1 MHDTQP
7 SFVPAPVGLNRR
19 IRVVDI
25 VRGFAVLGMFTV
37 NMLSFSGYSHVP
49 LQEMDVA
56 HRLVALFIKFTAE
69 AKFYPLFS
77 FLFGWG
83 AATQMRRAA
92 ERDQPF
98 VPLYVRRL
106 IILLLIGLA
115 HAVFIWEGD
124 ILVTYALLGLPLL
137 LFRRRSDRGILLTA
151 IICIL
156 ILVLLSMPG
165 PSTSI
170 RDWHARAVAPLRQG
184 MMDGYRENVYVEGS
198 YPAMVVQRLKALS
211 ARYSAFIYWAPHIFG
226 MFLSGLYA
234 GRRRIFHNIDT
245 HGRLFRR
252 AMWVGLGVGLPL
264 VLVFVAVS
272 SRPTLVSAAYR
283 ELALRGARMIGGSAI
298 GLFYISGIVLLTRK
312 RRWMERLF
320 PLAFVGRAALSNYL
334 LQSVICTL
342 VFYGYGL
349 GLYGELG
356 PAVTFFLTILLF
368 RAQVGLSRWWLRR
381 HRFGPVEWLWRSL
394 AYGKPQ
400 PWKAE
405 PGADV
410 ELATSSTEVAEKE
423 SAFLNA
429 VIFSVQR
436 LAFIAVIAF
445 AIVYFCAVGLRLSA
459 NSRLSVDQHPY
470 RIRDVAQPAFEET
483 VDFFEDLSRGELGL
497 VAPGVSGRDWESAT
511 SVLAD
516 SYAHSARLLIVAVGA
531 AAVIGIAAGAFAAAW
546 RHSGMAL
553 TMLTATVVGVSIP
566 SFFLALLI
574 QIGSIEFYQR
584 TGIRV
589 VFFGPNPGGGNSL
602 LPKIALPALVLVARP
617 LAHISRVTFVSLSE
631 VLERDFVRTAR
642 AKGVRELLVFWRHV
656 LRNAGVS
663 ILTAIGVSL
672 RFALG
677 SLPVA
682 EIFFDWPGLG
692 GTLLNGIF
700 QRDTNVVAGAALGL
714 GVTFLLINMGLDLI
728 YRVMDPRLRRSD
740 NGGAS

>member
-1 MHDTQP
+1 M
-7 SFVPAPVGLNRR
+7 
-19 IRVVDI
+19 
-25 VRGFAVLGMFTV
+25 VRGFAVLGMFAV

-49 LQEMDVA
+49 LQEIGFA
-56 HRLVALFIKFTAE
+56 HRLVALFIKFAAE

-83 AATQMRRAA
+83 AAIQMRRAV
-92 ERDQPF
+92 EREEPF
-98 VPLYVRRL
+98 IPLYVRRL
-106 IILLLIGLA
+106 IILLLIGLV
-115 HAVFIWEGD
+115 HAVLVWEGD

-137 LFRRRSDRGILLTA
+137 LFRGRPDRIILLTA
-151 IICIL
+151 IVCIL
-156 ILVLLSMPG
+156 IPAMLSTPG
-165 PSTSI
+165 PAASI
-170 RDWHARAVAPLRQG
+170 RDWHAGAVAPLRQG
-184 MMDGYRENVYVEGS
+184 MMEGHRENLYGDGS
-198 YPAMVVQRLKALS
+198 YPAMVGQRLRALGS
-211 ARYSAFIYWAPHIFG
+211 SYGNFIYWASHIFG
-226 MFLSGLYA
+226 MFLLGLFA
-234 GRRRIFHNIDT
+234 GRRRIFHNIGD
-245 HGRLFRR
+245 HRLLFRR
-252 AMWVGLGVGLPL
+252 TTWVGLGVGLPL
-264 VLVFVAVS
+264 TFIFVAASARS
-272 SRPTLVSAAYR
+272 SLVPAAYR
-283 ELALRGARMIGGSAI
+283 ELAVRGARTIGGSALC
-298 GLFYISGIVLLTRK
+298 LFYVSGVVLLTRK
-312 RRWMERLF
+312 RRWMQRLS
-320 PLAFVGRAALSNYL
+320 PLVFVGRAALSNYL
-334 LQSVICTL
+334 LQSIVCTL

-356 PAVTFFLTILLF
+356 PAVTIFLTIIIF
-368 RAQVGLSRWWLRR
+368 RAQVDLSRWWLQR
-381 HRFGPVEWLWRSL
+381 HRFGPAEWLWRSL

-405 PGADV
+405 SGADV
-410 ELATSSTEVAEKE
+410 ELTGSATEVAEKE
-423 SAFLNA
+423 EALFSGA
-429 VIFSVQR
+429 VFVTER
-436 LAFIAVIAF
+436 LTFIAVIAF
-445 AIVYFCAVGLRLSA
+445 AIVYFCAIGLRLSA
-459 NSRLSVDQHPY
+459 NSRLRVDQQPY
-470 RIRDVAQPAFEET
+470 RVRDVAQPAFGDT
-483 VDFFEDLSRGELGL
+483 IDFFEGLSRGELGL

-511 SVLAD
+511 TLLAD
-516 SYAHSARLLIVAVGA
+516 SYAHSARLLVAAVGA
-531 AAVIGIAAGAFAAAW
+531 AALIGIAAGAFAAAW

-574 QIGSIEFYQR
+574 QIGSIKFYQR

-589 VFFGPNPGGGNSL
+589 AFFGPNPGGGSSL

-692 GTLLNGIF
+692 VTLLNGIF
-700 QRDTNVVAGAALGL
+700 QRETNVVAGAALGL

-728 YRVMDPRLRRSD
+728 YRVIDPRLRGQN
-740 NGGAS
+740 NGGAP

>member
-1 MHDTQP
+1 M
-7 SFVPAPVGLNRR
+7 
-19 IRVVDI
+19 IDI

-37 NMLSFSGYSHVP
+37 NMLNFSGYSHVP
-49 LQEMDVA
+49 LQEMGFG
-56 HRLVALFIKFTAE
+56 HRFVALFIKFTAE

-83 AATQMRRAA
+83 AAIQMRRAT
-92 ERDQPF
+92 EREEPF

-106 IILLLIGLA
+106 IILLLFGLV
-115 HAVFIWEGD
+115 HASLIWEGD
-124 ILVTYALLGLPLL
+124 ILMTYALLGLPLL
-137 LFRRRSDRGILLTA
+137 LFRRRSDRTILLMA
-151 IICIL
+151 IVCIL
-156 ILVLLSMPG
+156 IPVLLSTPG
-165 PSTSI
+165 PAASI
-170 RDWHARAVAPLRQG
+170 RDWHTRAVVPLRQG
-184 MMDGYRENVYVEGS
+184 MMDGHRENVYVEGS
-198 YPAMVVQRLKALS
+198 YPAMVVQRLKALGFS
-211 ARYSAFIYWAPHIFG
+211 YSNVGYWASHIFG
-226 MFLSGLYA
+226 MFLLGLYA
-234 GRRRIFHNIDT
+234 GRRRIFHNIES
-245 HGRLFRR
+245 HRLLIRR

-264 VLVFVAVS
+264 TFIFAAVS
-272 SRPTLVSAAYR
+272 SSPSLVPASYR
-283 ELALRGARMIGGSAI
+283 ELALRGARTIGGSALC
-298 GLFYISGIVLLTRK
+298 LFYMSGIVLMTRK
-312 RRWMERLF
+312 RRWMQRLS

-334 LQSVICTL
+334 LQSVISTL
-342 VFYGYGL
+342 IFYGYGL
-349 GLYGELG
+349 GFYGELG
-356 PAVTFFLTILLF
+356 PAVTIFLTVLLF

-381 HRFGPVEWLWRSL
+381 HRFGPAEWLWRSL
-394 AYGKPQ
+394 AYRKPQ

-405 PGADV
+405 PGAEV
-410 ELATSSTEVAEKE
+410 ELAGSPARVAEKE
-423 SAFLNA
+423 SALFNA
-429 VIFSVQR
+429 VVFLVQR
-436 LAFIAVIAF
+436 LVFIAVIAF

-459 NSRLSVDQHPY
+459 NSRLRVDQQPY
-470 RIRDVAQPAFEET
+470 RVRDVAQPAFEET
-483 VDFFEDLSRGELGL
+483 IDFFEDLSRGELGL
-497 VAPGVSGRDWESAT
+497 VAPGVSGRDWESVA
-511 SVLAD
+511 SLLAD
-516 SYAHSARLLIVAVGA
+516 SYAHSARLLIVAVGVA
-531 AAVIGIAAGAFAAAW
+531 AIIGIAAGAFAAAW

-602 LPKIALPALVLVARP
+602 LPQIALPALVLIARP

-663 ILTAIGVSL
+663 VLTAIGVSL

-692 GTLLNGIF
+692 VTLLKGIF
-700 QRDTNVVAGAALGL
+700 QRETKVVAGAALGL

-728 YRVMDPRLRRSD
+728 YRAIDPRLRRQN
-740 NGGAS
+740 NGGAP

>member
-1 MHDTQP
+1 
-7 SFVPAPVGLNRR
+7 
-19 IRVVDI
+19 
-25 VRGFAVLGMFTV
+25 MFTV
-37 NMLSFSGYSHVP
+37 NVLTFSGYSHVL
-49 LQEMDVA
+49 LQEMGLV

-69 AKFYPLFS
+69 AKSYPLFS

-83 AATQMRRAA
+83 AAIQIRRAA
-92 ERDQPF
+92 ERDERF

-106 IILLLIGLA
+106 TVLLLIGLV
-115 HAVFIWEGD
+115 HAVLIWEGD

-137 LFRRRSDRGILLTA
+137 LFRKRSDRTILLTA
-151 IICIL
+151 IVCIL
-156 ILVLLSMPG
+156 IPVLLSTPG
-165 PSTSI
+165 PAASI

-184 MMDGYRENVYVEGS
+184 MMEGHRENLYGDGS
-198 YPAMVVQRLKALS
+198 YPAMVVQRLKALGLS
-211 ARYSAFIYWAPHIFG
+211 YGNAIYWASHIFG
-226 MFLSGLYA
+226 MFLLGLYT
-234 GRRRIFHNIDT
+234 GRRRIFHNIGD
-245 HGRLFRR
+245 HLALFRR
-252 AMWVGLGVGLPL
+252 MMWVGLGVGLPL
-264 VLVFVAVS
+264 TFIFAASTS
-272 SRPTLVSAAYR
+272 SPSPVPAAYR
-283 ELALRGARMIGGSAI
+283 ELVVRGARTIGGSA
-298 GLFYISGIVLLTRK
+298 LCLSYISGIVLLTRK
-312 RRWMERLF
+312 RRWMQRLS

-356 PAVTFFLTILLF
+356 PAVTIFLTVLLF

-381 HRFGPVEWLWRSL
+381 HRFGPAEWLWRSL
-394 AYGKPQ
+394 ACGKPQ

-410 ELATSSTEVAEKE
+410 GVAGSSTEMVEKE
-423 SAFLNA
+423 SALFRGAVFLA
-429 VIFSVQR
+429 QL
-436 LAFIAVIAF
+436 LAFVGVIAF
-445 AIVYFCAVGLRLSA
+445 AVVSFCAIGLRLSA
-459 NSRLSVDQHPY
+459 NSRLRVDQQPY
-470 RIRDVAQPAFEET
+470 GVRDVAQPAFEET
-483 VDFFEDLSRGELGL
+483 IDFFEGLSRGELGL
-497 VAPGVSGRDWESAT
+497 VAPGVSGRDWEST
-511 SVLAD
+511 TRVLAD
-516 SYAHSARLLIVAVGA
+516 AYAHSARLLILAVGA
-531 AAVIGIAAGAFAAAW
+531 AAIIGIAAGAFAAAW

-553 TMLTATVVGVSIP
+553 TMLTLTVVGVSIP

-602 LPKIALPALVLVARP
+602 LPQIALPALVLVARP

-631 VLERDFVRTAR
+631 VLERDFVRAAR

-656 LRNAGVS
+656 LRNAGVR

-692 GTLLNGIF
+692 VTLLNGIF
-700 QRDTNVVAGAALGL
+700 QRETNVVAGAALGL

-728 YRVMDPRLRRSD
+728 YRVMDPRLRGQG
-740 NGGAS
+740 NGGAP